1 MTNTQILYAGVDAGK
16 SRLDL
21 QLKESFLSVL
31 NSPEGHSQIIERCRL
46 SGAQVHIVCE
56 ATGGYQSAFVA
67 AAQDAGIRVSVINPR
82 RARNFAR
89 ALGLTAKTDRIDAAM
104 LKAYGES
111 IRPEPSVRI
120 ARENADLAAL
130 VSRRQDLSTLQAQEK
145 TRLGAPGVGCAKP
158 YLEAMLQF
166 ISAQI
171 QDLDAEI
178 QRRMQEDALLRQRLA
193 RIQQI
198 KSIGPVTARTLLVQM
213 PELGTLER
221 GQAAALAGVAPVAD
235 DSGSHTGRRHIAG
248 GRAPVRRA
256 LYMAAITAIRCN
268 PILKD
273 FYAML
278 HARGKSPKVAITA
291 VMRKLIE
298 LVNHLLKKP
307 HFQLAR

>member
-1 MTNTQILYAGVDAGK
+1 MPNTQILYAGVDAGK
-16 SRLDL
+16 SRLDF

-56 ATGGYQSAFVA
+56 ATGGYQSAFVS

-104 LKAYGES
+104 LRAYGES
-111 IRPEPSVRI
+111 IQPKPSDKI
-120 ARENADLAAL
+120 APENAELAAL
-130 VSRRQDLSTLQAQEK
+130 VSRRQDLSMLMAQEK
-145 TRLGAPGVGCAKP
+145 TRLAAPGVGCAKP
-158 YLEAMLQF
+158 YLEAILKF

-171 QDLDAEI
+171 KDLDAEI
-178 QRRMQEDALLRQRLA
+178 QCRMEEDAHLRQRLA
-193 RIQQI
+193 RVQQL

-235 DSGSHTGRRHIAG
+235 DSGSHIGRRRIAG

-268 PILKD
+268 PILKN
-273 FYAML
+273 FYATL
-278 HARGKSPKVAITA
+278 HARGKSPKVAITG

-298 LVNHLLKKP
+298 LVNHLLKHP